1 MKANSANVN
10 DKSTRLRTKVLILGA
25 GIAGL
30 SSAKTLH
37 ENGVED
43 FIVLEAQ
50 DYIGGRGKQIDFAG
64 IKLEEGA
71 NWIQYVG
78 DDNPIWQ
85 QKLLHNFSGVQSNYR
100 DVVIR

>member
-1 MKANSANVN
+1 MNNAVIRN
-10 DKSTRLRTKVLILGA
+10 DNNAIRTKVLILGA
-25 GIAGL
+25 GVAGL
-30 SSAKTLH
+30 AAAHTLH
-37 ENGVED
+37 KNEIED

-50 DYIGGRGKQIDFAG
+50 DHIGGRVKQIDFAG
-64 IKLEEGA
+64 LRLEEGA

-85 QKLLHNFSGVQSNYR
+85 LKLLHNFAGVMSNYK